1 LQLPSGQTAARALGD
16 PPLTETEL
24 TCDCRGMIT
33 DQGKILRRAGLV
45 EDTPLFYY
53 LLKEAEVRA
62 NGNRLG
68 PTGSRIIAETL
79 YASLL
84 FDPRSILNHPEA
96 SAEPPTWI
104 FTGSPKQFR
113 SLATLFRAIG
123 RPI

>member
-1 LQLPSGQTAARALGD
+1 MLL
-16 PPLTETEL
+16 
-24 TCDCRGMIT
+24 
-33 DQGKILRRAGLV
+33 KAGLTK
-45 EDTPLFYY
+45 DTPLFYY
-53 LLKEAEVRA
+53 LLKEAEVHA

-68 PTGSRIIAETL
+68 RTGSRIVAETL

-96 SAEPPTWI
+96 PAEPPTWI

-123 RPI
+123 RPF